1 MTRPSQKI
9 ALFADKDNRQILM
22 LREVLLEEGAV
33 PLVFDMQL
41 GGPSLPKVALSSGE
55 LFWEGVDFSDIT
67 AVHIRSR
74 VLGTPAVVPAVMSA
88 ATYSE
93 VRGKYLREHEYQA
106 VAFSFLERLAAAGKL
121 VVNKVLTGA
130 YIDHD
135 TKAQFYQKLR
145 SLGFTAPKSMMT
157 NDPQR
162 ALAFIREVGQAVAK
176 PSIGIGS
183 TRMVTET
190 DLGRLEELCLC
201 PVLMQEF
208 FAGDT
213 LRVHIV
219 GDTVVLALKIISSGD
234 VDSRTLP
241 KGFEYF
247 KLPDEEEQKIVRAN
261 RMLGLHF
268 ATWDVLATQDG
279 RYVYLDC
286 NPGSFLLWI
295 GEEYARFVLR
305 QLGIY
310 MLGYARSG
318 SIDEASGKVK
328 AWLPN

>member
-1 MTRPSQKI
+1 
-9 ALFADKDNRQILM
+9 LGAD
-22 LREVLLEEGAV
+22 G
-33 PLVFDMQL
+33 
-41 GGPSLPKVALSSGE
+41 
-55 LFWEGVDFSDIT
+55 LFWEGVDFSDI
-67 AVHIRSR
+67 AAIHIRCR

-93 VRGKYLREHEYQA
+93 VRGKYLREQEYQA
-106 VAFSFLERLAAAGKL
+106 VAFGFLERLAAAGKL

-145 SLGFTAPKSMMT
+145 SGGFTAPKSMMT

-162 ALAFIREVGQAVAK
+162 ALAFIQEVGQAVAK

-190 DLGRLEELCLC
+190 DLGRLEELRLC
-201 PVLMQEF
+201 PILMQEF
-208 FAGDT
+208 FPGDT

-219 GDTVVLALKIISSGD
+219 GDTVVLALKILSSGD

-247 KLPDEEEQKIVRAN
+247 KLPEEEERRIVQAN

-268 ATWDVLATQDG
+268 ATWDVLVTRDG

-310 MLGYARSG
+310 LLTYARTR
-318 SIDEASGKVK
+318 SIAEASGQVK
-328 AWLPN
+328 AWLAH

>member
-1 MTRPSQKI
+1 MPPHKI
-9 ALFADKDNRQILM
+9 ALFADKDNRQILL
-22 LREVLLEEGAV
+22 LRDLLLEEGAE

-41 GGPSLPKVALSSGE
+41 GGPSVPKVTLGAGC
-55 LFWEGVDFSDIT
+55 LFWDGVDFSDIA
-67 AVHIRSR
+67 AVHIRCR
-74 VLGTPAVVPAVMSA
+74 VLSTPAVVPAVMSA
-88 ATYSE
+88 PSYSE
-93 VRGKYLREHEYQA
+93 VRSKYLREQEYQA
-106 VAFSFLERLAAAGKL
+106 VAFSFLEQLGAAGKL
-121 VVNKVLTGA
+121 VVNKVLSGA

-135 TKAQFYQKLR
+135 SKAQFYQKLR
-145 SLGFTAPKSMMT
+145 SWGFCAPQSMMT
-157 NDPQR
+157 NDPER
-162 ALAFIREVGQAVAK
+162 ALAFIQEVGQAVAK

-190 DLGRLEELCLC
+190 DLGRLEELRLC

-219 GDTVVLALKIISSGD
+219 GDTVVLALRILSSGD

-268 ATWDVLATQDG
+268 ATWDVLTTQDG
-279 RYVYLDC
+279 RYIYLDC
-286 NPGSFLLWI
+286 NPGSFLMWI

-310 MLGYARSG
+310 LLTYARTL
-318 SIDEASGKVK
+318 SIPEAAGQVK
-328 AWLPN
+328 SW

>member
-1 MTRPSQKI
+1 MTQPHKI
-9 ALFADKDNRQILM
+9 ALFADNNNRQIQV
-22 LREVLLEEGAV
+22 LRELLLEEGAE

-41 GGPSLPKVALSSGE
+41 GGPSVPKVALGAGR
-55 LFWEGVDFSDIT
+55 LFWEGVDFSDI
-67 AVHIRSR
+67 AAIHIRCR

-106 VAFSFLERLAAAGKL
+106 VAFSFLEQLAAAGKL

-145 SLGFTAPKSMMT
+145 SWGFAAPKSMMT
-157 NDPQR
+157 NDPER
-162 ALAFIREVGQAVAK
+162 ALAFIQEVGQAVAK

-190 DLGRLEELCLC
+190 DLGRLEELRLC

-219 GDTVVLALKIISSGD
+219 GDTVVLALRILSSGD

-241 KGFEYF
+241 KGFEYC

-268 ATWDVLATQDG
+268 ATWDVLATRDG

-286 NPGSFLLWI
+286 NPGSFLMWI

-305 QLGIY
+305 QLGVY
-310 MLGYARSG
+310 MLSYARTG
-318 SIDEASGKVK
+318 SIAEASGQVK
-328 AWLPN
+328 AWLPH